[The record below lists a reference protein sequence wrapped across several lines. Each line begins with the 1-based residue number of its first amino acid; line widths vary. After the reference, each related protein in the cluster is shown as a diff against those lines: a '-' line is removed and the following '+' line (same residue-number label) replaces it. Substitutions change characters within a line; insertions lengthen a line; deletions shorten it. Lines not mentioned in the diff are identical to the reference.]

1 MSTGN
6 MNLTLKVWRQ
16 ANANSSGKMVTY
28 KAENI
33 SPDMSFLEML
43 DVVNES
49 LTKKGEDPI
58 YFDHDCR
65 EGICGMCSLY
75 INGRPHGPKRAIT
88 TCQLHMRSFH
98 DGETITI
105 EPWRAAAF
113 PVIKD
118 LAVDR
123 SAFDR
128 IQQAGGYVSV
138 NTGGVPDA
146 NEIAIPKVIADE
158 AFNSATC
165 IGCGACVA
173 ACKNASAMLFVSAK
187 VSQFALIPQGQ
198 PERWSRVQ
206 SMVAQMDEEGFGN
219 CTNTGA
225 CEAECPKEITLT
237 NISRMNNDY
246 LSAKLFREEGVHGG
260 DVGGGA

>member
-1 MSTGN
+1 MSNNN

-16 ANANSSGKMVTY
+16 KNADAKGAFVTY
-28 KAENI
+28 KAEGI

-49 LTKKGEDPI
+49 LIHKGEDPI
-58 YFDHDCR
+58 HFDHDCR

-88 TCQLHMRSFH
+88 TCQLHMRSFS

-105 EPWRAAAF
+105 EPWRAGAF

-118 LAVDR
+118 LATDR

-128 IQQAGGYVSV
+128 IQQAGGFISV

-146 NEIAIPKVIADE
+146 NVIPIPKVIADE

-187 VSQFALIPQGQ
+187 ISQLGMLPQGQ
-198 PERWSRVQ
+198 PERYSRVQ
-206 SMVAQMDEEGFGN
+206 AMVAQMDEEGFGN
-219 CTNTGA
+219 CTNTRA

-237 NISRMNNDY
+237 NIARMNNDFF
-246 LSAKLFREEGVHGG
+246 SAKLFHEEHAHEHASGE
-260 DVGGGA
+260 